1 MWYVLLIVFVL
12 VFFLVSDI
20 IFNFQNDDDDFE
32 SPVPCKREHKP
43 AYFMK
48 SPFINEFGSSD
59 ISTSKKAAT
68 VVKDMHPF
76 TCKIDENVDYQIQ
89 SKFDEWMAIGLKK
102 KNKYV
107 FGFWFLVFMCLL
119 FFFL

>member
-1 MWYVLLIVFVL
+1 
-12 VFFLVSDI
+12 
-20 IFNFQNDDDDFE
+20 
-32 SPVPCKREHKP
+32 
-43 AYFMK
+43 MK

-107 FGFWFLVFMCLL
+107 FGFYVFIV
-119 FFFL
+119 FFSFSFF

>member
-12 VFFLVSDI
+12 VFFLVSNI

-32 SPVPCKREHKP
+32 SPVPCKMEHKP

-59 ISTSKKAAT
+59 IYTSKKVAT

-107 FGFWFLVFMCLL
+107 FGFYVFIV